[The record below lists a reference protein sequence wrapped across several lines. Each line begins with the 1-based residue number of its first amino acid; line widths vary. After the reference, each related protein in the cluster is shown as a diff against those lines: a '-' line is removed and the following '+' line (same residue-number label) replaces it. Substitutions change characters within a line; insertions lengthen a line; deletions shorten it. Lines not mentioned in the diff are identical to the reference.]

1 MKAFSGA
8 SGWSIL
14 GSVYRN
20 VLKVNIMNPMVIMR
34 KDLASFK
41 LRLYI
46 FDVCGSRSW
55 CQYSVSMSELAQCG
69 GSCLVAYVIQRESL
83 EKSQKNEISSGM
95 MDDSGL

>member
-1 MKAFSGA
+1 MSVQVKAFSGE

-20 VLKVNIMNPMVIMR
+20 VLKVTIMKPIVIMR
-34 KDLASFK
+34 KDLARFE

-55 CQYSVSMSELAQCG
+55 CQHPVSMSELAQCE
-69 GSCLVAYVIQRESL
+69 SCLVAYVIQRESL
-83 EKSQKNEISSGM
+83 ENSQKNEIF
-95 MDDSGL
+95 